1 MAGTFGTQESE
12 LGLFLAGLPPG
23 DPGSMNAIFRQ
34 SSPGQVEGTAG
45 LVDAT
50 APNGPAASLA
60 DQACCCVALA
70 VVRVVMPPTA
80 GRPHE
85 TELLLCG
92 HHYRLSRATLS
103 AAHASVHEL
112 AGNSADPPAWFH
124 DDRSQHAQAP
134 VAAG

>member
-1 MAGTFGTQESE
+1 MDAS
-12 LGLFLAGLPPG
+12 
-23 DPGSMNAIFRQ
+23 FRQ
-34 SSPGQVEGTAG
+34 SSPGRVEGADG
-45 LVDAT
+45 SVDAT
-50 APNGPAASLA
+50 APHGPAASLTG
-60 DQACCCVALA
+60 QACCCVARA

-80 GRPHE
+80 ERPQE

-92 HHYRLSRATLS
+92 HHYRVSRAALA

-112 AGNSADPPAWFH
+112 AGNVADPSAWFH

>member
-1 MAGTFGTQESE
+1 
-12 LGLFLAGLPPG
+12 
-23 DPGSMNAIFRQ
+23 MNAIFRQ
-34 SSPGQVEGTAG
+34 SSPGRAEGAAG
-45 LVDAT
+45 LTDAT
-50 APNGPAASLA
+50 ALHGPAVGLT
-60 DQACCCVALA
+60 DQACCCVARA

-80 GRPHE
+80 DRPHE

-92 HHYRLSRATLS
+92 HHYRVSRTDLS

-112 AGNSADPPAWFH
+112 AGKFDDPSAWFH